1 MNYGRYKVIKEL
13 GKGAMGAVYQAHD
26 PNLDI
31 LVALKVLRQ
40 DRVVDETFARR
51 FLAEA
56 KALGRLEHPNIVR
69 VYNVDEDGGTVY
81 IAMEFIEGED
91 LSAVMKREQPHPE
104 EIAGIGVAVAEA
116 LDYAHGKGIV
126 HRDIK
131 PSNLLLRSDGRL
143 KLTDFGIAHIE
154 DIAGHEKT
162 QAGEVLGTPA
172 YMSPEQVLGKPVDG
186 RADIFSLGVI
196 LYELGTGKRPFSG
209 ESLGAIFNAIT
220 TEEPVS
226 PRERNPGIPEALD
239 RVVMKCLGKSPEE
252 RFQTGRGLADAL
264 KGCFP
269 GEAAPPPGQTAS
281 EKGPG
286 QGKKVTV
293 AVAAVVLAA
302 ALGGTFY
309 HYLSGGK
316 GVRDNTAA
324 SVPLQAPAR
333 RALLKVESTPP
344 GAQVFIDGT
353 FRGNSPVR
361 EELPEGKHEVRL
373 TLAGHQEWEAQ
384 VQLAPESETPLEVR
398 LMPATG
404 EIK

>member
-1 MNYGRYKVIKEL
+1 MNYGRYRVIKEL

-26 PNLDI
+26 PNLDL
-31 LVALKVLRQ
+31 LVALKVLRH
-40 DRVVDETFARR
+40 DRVINEEFARR

-56 KALGRLEHPNIVR
+56 KALGRLDHPNIVR
-69 VYNVDEDGGTVY
+69 VFNVDEDAGTVY

-91 LSAVMKREQPHPE
+91 LSAVMKREPLRPAD
-104 EIAGIGVAVAEA
+104 IVDMGISVADA

-186 RADIFSLGVI
+186 RSDIFSLGII
-196 LYELGTGKRPFSG
+196 LYELGTGTRPFSG
-209 ESLGAIFNAIT
+209 DSLGAIFNAIT
-220 TEEPVS
+220 MEEPV
-226 PRERNPGIPEALD
+226 PAMEKNPGISQPLD
-239 RVVMKCLGKSPEE
+239 RVIMRCLEKDPEK
-252 RFQTGRGLADAL
+252 RFPTGRALADAL
-264 KGCFP
+264 KECLP
-269 GEAAPPPGQTAS
+269 RATVSPPGPAAF
-281 EKGPG
+281 EKGPW
-286 QGKKVTV
+286 QGKKIPV
-293 AVAAVVLAA
+293 AVAAAVVAA
-302 ALGGTFY
+302 VLGGGSYYFI
-309 HYLSGGK
+309 GAGK
-316 GVRDNTAA
+316 RAPEPPPA
-324 SVPLQAPAR
+324 SVSIPAPVR
-333 RALLKVESTPP
+333 LGVLNVESTPQ

-361 EELPEGKHEVRL
+361 SELAEGKHEVRL

-384 VQLAPESETPLEVR
+384 VQLEAESETPLAVR
-398 LMPATG
+398 LMPAADG
-404 EIK
+404 KK

>member
-1 MNYGRYKVIKEL
+1 MNYGRYRVIKEL

-26 PNLDI
+26 PNLDL

-40 DRVVDETFARR
+40 DREINEEFARR

-69 VYNVDEDGGTVY
+69 VFNVDEDAGTVY

-91 LSAVMKREQPHPE
+91 LSAVMKREPLHPAD
-104 EIAGIGVAVAEA
+104 IVDMGVAVADA

-154 DIAGHEKT
+154 DVAGHEKT

-186 RADIFSLGVI
+186 RSDIFSLGII
-196 LYELGTGKRPFSG
+196 LYELGTGTRPFSG

-220 TEEPVS
+220 MEEPV
-226 PRERNPGIPEALD
+226 PAVERNPGIPQGLD
-239 RVVMKCLGKSPEE
+239 RVIMKCLSKDPGE
-252 RFQTGRGLADAL
+252 RFQTGRALVDAL
-264 KGCFP
+264 KGSLP
-269 GEAAPPPGQTAS
+269 QEAVSSSGTAAD
-281 EKGPG
+281 EKGPAPV
-286 QGKKVTV
+286 KKLRVALTAA
-293 AVAAVVLAA
+293 AVAAVIGGVSFYYLAP
-302 ALGGTFY
+302 
-309 HYLSGGK
+309 GK
-316 GVRDNTAA
+316 KAGENTAA
-324 SVPLQAPAR
+324 SVPAPVR
-333 RALLKVESTPP
+333 LGVLNVESTPQ

-361 EELPEGKHEVRL
+361 SELAEGKHEVRL

-384 VQLAPESETPLEVR
+384 VQLEAESETPLAVR
-398 LMPATG
+398 LMPAADG
-404 EIK
+404 KK